1 MKKKLVLFCLIGIA
15 LVQGAF
21 ATGTSEKGGPV
32 SAAPK
37 ITTTAPD
44 EKVTL
49 RFSWWGSDT
58 RHKATLEAIKL
69 YEQRHPNVTIEGEY
83 GAFGTFYQKLLT
95 QLSGKT
101 APDII
106 SVDYKWVSD
115 LINQGTQF
123 VNMYDLKDYIDMSGF
138 DMGFAKIYG
147 GNDKYLIG
155 IPVAMNGMGYLYNV
169 DFMKKYGVEPSNAWT
184 WDDII
189 ANGKKVHQQDP
200 TKYLMYN
207 NADHW
212 GFFVKTYLKQLNGN
226 TILNNDYSLGF
237 TKEDITKVFEKIKEM
252 VGTGT
257 VPPFTEGVLYESVY
271 ADQNPNWLNQEFGVF
286 PTSSSLVPGIAK
298 ASGFPIDSFRYPIM
312 KGAKDPGILVTPAV
326 FFTIYKGSKHQDIA
340 ADFINFMLN
349 DPEAIAIL
357 KDTRG
362 IPCNSK
368 ARDILTETNIIS
380 PIVSQMV
387 TQAVA
392 EAGIAEN
399 GPSLNPEVVA
409 LIQDYTQQVG
419 FGKIEPDAAADK
431 FMKDLTDLVKTLK

>member
-169 DFMKKYGVEPSNAWT
+169 DFMKKYGVEP
-184 WDDII
+184 
-189 ANGKKVHQQDP
+189 
-200 TKYLMYN
+200 
-207 NADHW
+207 
-212 GFFVKTYLKQLNGN
+212 
-226 TILNNDYSLGF
+226 
-237 TKEDITKVFEKIKEM
+237 
-252 VGTGT
+252 
-257 VPPFTEGVLYESVY
+257 
-271 ADQNPNWLNQEFGVF
+271 
-286 PTSSSLVPGIAK
+286 
-298 ASGFPIDSFRYPIM
+298 
-312 KGAKDPGILVTPAV
+312 
-326 FFTIYKGSKHQDIA
+326 
-340 ADFINFMLN
+340 
-349 DPEAIAIL
+349 
-357 KDTRG
+357 
-362 IPCNSK
+362 
-368 ARDILTETNIIS
+368 
-380 PIVSQMV
+380 
-387 TQAVA
+387 
-392 EAGIAEN
+392 
-399 GPSLNPEVVA
+399 
-409 LIQDYTQQVG
+409 
-419 FGKIEPDAAADK
+419 
-431 FMKDLTDLVKTLK
+431 